1 MYTVCYTGACV
12 HERHQIITI
21 NRIHFTL
28 AIALFSLIYVQRGLI
43 MGDLNFFLFF
53 FFFPLFLQN
62 ALQKAAVRRFPSSH
76 QLSLH
81 LGFDGCVKLKLIVSP
96 FPLSSDLNLI
106 SALPPCEV
114 HGGWM
119 PETAHAALLHAD
131 PLPRCPKFTQGAEL
145 HFFKQQLPTQQNKT
159 LQPLQSVSWMVLWP
173 AIFFSVVLLHV
184 SCSDLVFH
192 RSLVQDCLPGA
203 SSHQLVWWSCLVWG
217 IIGELGGGLLC
228 GVFLLLLFFK

>member
-1 MYTVCYTGACV
+1 MLYWSLCSREASD
-12 HERHQIITI
+12 HNNQW
-21 NRIHFTL
+21 NTL
-28 AIALFSLIYVQRGLI
+28 HIGNSFVFAHLRTTWFNNGRSK
-43 MGDLNFFLFF
+43 FFLFF
-53 FFFPLFLQN
+53 LFFFPLFLQN

-159 LQPLQSVSWMVLWP
+159 LQPLQSVSWMVL
-173 AIFFSVVLLHV
+173 
-184 SCSDLVFH
+184 
-192 RSLVQDCLPGA
+192 
-203 SSHQLVWWSCLVWG
+203 
-217 IIGELGGGLLC
+217 
-228 GVFLLLLFFK
+228 